1 MDKDVILRSLIL
13 NADNVVDIETQ
24 YRLIIGMTALLSKET
39 KVDTDEFELLV
50 ENTVGNR
57 AVSVRKAK
65 KLLEQTSAF
74 LVIDGL
80 WKYNNHFMFRKQAV
94 EWKHFTEL
102 FAISD
107 IANIT
112 NVLSLDKERE
122 SIIKGINWTIR
133 MSELAESDGTIG
145 GLPAFFECKDSDD
158 KIIGVKVAGTSTS
171 DALSLLCQSMDYL
184 LDCGKKTE
192 EITSCLSFLLNK
204 TVSCQCDISSWDKG
218 GFFPLE
224 DQPESDHPT
233 VDATCLAVMAL
244 CSLYEQRNLIEERLC
259 RNFKTNYNDV
269 EQAVLD
275 GLDFLFRMQRSDG
288 SFGIYKYEDGR
299 EGASNENCTRMV
311 QSTMGVCKGSGVF
324 DSTERFDLYPACSK
338 VISDTYSYLCSH
350 TAEAGKYQIWA
361 PYFGTRAQDYDVAD
375 VIVST
380 ARVCRSFIPVWWQC
394 EDERENI
401 IRYCYD
407 FLHYWHENE
416 EKVINKVGRYRFNSP
431 TENSFS
437 AGEYFWPGHPD
448 MLTAFTVLQ
457 AYNKFGLAL
466 TKEEWA
472 LIEHTVQRT
481 LKLQHHSH
489 GHWDNPLAKKT
500 PFCAVTLAAIEL
512 LQEYRKAKG
521 LS

>member
-1 MDKDVILRSLIL
+1 MDKDVILRSFIL
-13 NADNVVDIETQ
+13 NADKVTDIETQ
-24 YRLIIGMTALLSKET
+24 YKLITGMINLIGNGT
-39 KVDTDEFELLV
+39 KVDTDEFELLI
-50 ENTVGNR
+50 EDSVGNR

-65 KLLEQTSAF
+65 KLLEQTKAF
-74 LVIDGL
+74 TVIDRQ
-80 WKYNNHFMFRKQAV
+80 WQYNDKLLFDKQAV
-94 EWKHFTEL
+94 KWDRFTKL
-102 FAISD
+102 FVIGGKTD
-107 IANIT
+107 TT
-112 NVLSLDKERE
+112 NVLATDKERD
-122 SIIKGINWTIR
+122 SIINGITWTIC
-133 MSELAESDGTIG
+133 MSEKAESDGTIG
-145 GLPAFFECKDSDD
+145 GLPAFFKCSAEEDE
-158 KIIGVKVAGTSTS
+158 IIGVKVAGTSTS

-184 LDCGKKTE
+184 LDCGKKAK

-204 TVSCQCDISSWDKG
+204 TIACQCTASGWDKG
-218 GFFPLE
+218 GFFSLE

-259 RNFKTNYNDV
+259 SNFKTNYNDI

-275 GLDFLFRMQRSDG
+275 GLYFLFRMQRSDG

-311 QSTMGVCKGSGVF
+311 QSTMGVCKGSGIF

-361 PYFGTRAQDYDVAD
+361 PYFGARAQDYDIAD

-416 EKVINKVGRYRFNSP
+416 EKIIDRVGRYRFNSP
-431 TENSFS
+431 TENGFS

-448 MLTAFTVLQ
+448 MLAAFTVLQ
-457 AYNKFGLAL
+457 AYNIFGLAL

-472 LIEHTVQRT
+472 LIERTVQHT

-489 GHWDNPLAKKT
+489 GHWDNPLANKT